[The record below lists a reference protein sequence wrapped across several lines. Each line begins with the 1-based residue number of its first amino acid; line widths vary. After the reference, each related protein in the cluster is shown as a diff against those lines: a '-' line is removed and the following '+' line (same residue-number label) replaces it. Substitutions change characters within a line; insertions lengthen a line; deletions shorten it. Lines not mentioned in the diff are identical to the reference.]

1 MKRYE
6 EILRKNNL
14 IQVTLALELL
24 LDHGRKNLSN
34 DKYVDVIH
42 EALKEDKS
50 SNLFSL
56 DFKIRAVDIAR
67 ELASLETK
75 DLCKFIHDYNRML
88 NNRKRER

>member
-24 LDHGRKNLSN
+24 LDHGRKNLAN

-56 DFKIRAVDIAR
+56 DFKMEQWI
-67 ELASLETK
+67 LLENW
-75 DLCKFIHDYNRML
+75 LV
-88 NNRKRER
+88 